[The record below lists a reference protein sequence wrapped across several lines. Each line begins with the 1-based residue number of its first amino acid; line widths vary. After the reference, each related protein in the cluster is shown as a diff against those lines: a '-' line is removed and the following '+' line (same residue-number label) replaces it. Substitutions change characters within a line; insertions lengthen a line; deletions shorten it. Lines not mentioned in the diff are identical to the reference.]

1 MSILED
7 KIRKNHE
14 HYDVH
19 EPEDG
24 HFDRFASKLDAA
36 FHQKKENKFRSYLK
50 YAAGI
55 IIVASIG
62 GFLLLQ
68 FGGNSSSAVANPL
81 NEELALVT
89 DHYNRL
95 TDEKLQEI
103 STCTTSDEEA
113 EKINQMAREQIQE
126 LEADARPLQEELNNG
141 NSNNKVYGALI
152 NNYRTRIKILDNI
165 LYQICNL

>member
-19 EPEDG
+19 EPDEG
-24 HFDRFASKLDAA
+24 HFGRFESKLDAA
-36 FHQKKENKFRSYLK
+36 FHQKKENRFSSYLK

-55 IIVASIG
+55 IIIASISG
-62 GFLLLQ
+62 YLLLQ
-68 FGGNSSSAVANPL
+68 FGGNSSSANPM
-81 NEELALVT
+81 NEELAQVT
-89 DHYNRL
+89 EHFNRL
-95 TDEKLQEI
+95 TNQKLKEI
-103 STCTTSDEEA
+103 NTCTQSDEEA
-113 EKINQMAREQIQE
+113 EKLDQMAREQLKI
-126 LEADARPLQEELNNG
+126 LEADAGSLQEELNNG
-141 NSNNKVYGALI
+141 NSSNKVYGALI